1 MLLSTKIKFCPT
13 KIFFKFSKSL
23 EKIKKIGSGVF
34 LLSKTIFS
42 SVKVASG
49 RFLWSATTFSSGKVA
64 SGGFLLLKKELL
76 KQCEEE
82 GSLIVFSRGY
92 EHTAG
97 YLERRKGSVELKPI
111 LV

>member
-1 MLLSTKIKFCPT
+1 MGNTH
-13 KIFFKFSKSL
+13 
-23 EKIKKIGSGVF
+23 VF
-34 LLSKTIFS
+34 IDDIYW
-42 SVKVASG
+42 AS
-49 RFLWSATTFSSGKVA
+49 
-64 SGGFLLLKKELL
+64 EDEEQLL